1 MKLLQI
7 FGEPEVSKTLF
18 DDLLTMKNIRRI
30 SIDYFRTES
39 IFQHGVF
46 NETFEG
52 SVKFVKDGSTFE
64 QEFKGSSIFDV
75 LQQLY
80 NYLSKL

>member
-18 DDLLTMKNIRRI
+18 NNLLTMKNIRHL
-30 SIDYFRTES
+30 SIDYYRTES
-39 IFQHGVF
+39 LFERGKFH
-46 NETFEG
+46 ETFKG
-52 SVKFVKDGSTFE
+52 SVKFVKDDSAFE
-64 QEFKGSSIFDV
+64 QDFKGSSIFDV

-80 NYLSKL
+80 DYLSKL

>member
-7 FGEPEVSKTLF
+7 FGQPEVSKTLF
-18 DDLLTMKNIRRI
+18 NDLLTMKNIRRI
-30 SIDYFRTES
+30 SIDYYRTKS
-39 IFQHGVF
+39 IFESGVF
-46 NETFEG
+46 HDTFEG

-80 NYLSKL
+80 DYLSKL